1 MNKSTTTV
9 LTVSTFSEL
18 ESTLLDKS
26 VLSIKITADIT
37 FERNISSIPVRN
49 VVVDGD
55 SHKINTGKY
64 AIYADSDSV
73 NTYSLTI
80 KNADIVGDTD
90 VGRVFEHLSTG
101 WDLFVSD
108 VTYTGMRFAHLSRG
122 TITFSGVNS
131 ITTNAENAWVENV
144 IFEASSKYIGVAAR
158 TGEYSSFYFNGDAV
172 NGKATVKES
181 AKVSLAIGDGK
192 YATYPAF
199 WDRVELIE
207 VDESAQLM
215 INSYGY
221 AVHFNRADME
231 KNARITVA
239 KDAIL
244 SLTSD
249 GGDNHEAVKY
259 DHVGTIE
266 VADGGSLFI
275 AGNPKNDAQGIIS
288 MANGSEIIMGTVR
301 DFKFFNRTKSAPIFD
316 TENTRITLHTVD
328 KISVWARN
336 GSEYDNDP
344 LVSWNDARMA
354 TIVNGSAS
362 FNTTSTVDALQNN
375 FQMDDYGCFSAH
387 DEVPS

>member
-1 MNKSTTTV
+1 MNKSTATV
-9 LTVSTFSEL
+9 IMVSTFREL
-18 ESTLLDKS
+18 EAALLDES

-37 FERNISSIPVRN
+37 FENNISYIPLRS

-55 SHKINTGKY
+55 GHKINTGKY
-64 AIYADSDSV
+64 AIYADSNKI

-80 KNADIVGDTD
+80 KNATIVGDAD
-90 VGRVFEHLSTG
+90 VGRVFEHPSTG

-108 VTYTGMRFAHLSRG
+108 VTYTGMRFAHLSCG
-122 TITFSGVNS
+122 TITFSGANN

-144 IFEASSKYIGVAAR
+144 IFEASSKYTGVAAR
-158 TGEYSSFYFNGDAV
+158 VGEFSAFYFNGNAV

-181 AKVSLAIGDGK
+181 AEVSLTIGDGK

-207 VDESAQLM
+207 VDKSAQLA

-239 KDAIL
+239 ENAIL

-249 GGDNHEAVKY
+249 GGNNHEAVKF
-259 DHVGTIE
+259 DQVGTIE

-275 AGNPKNDAQGIIS
+275 AGNPKSNTKGIIS
-288 MANGSEIIMGTVR
+288 MASGSEIIMGTVR

-316 TENTRITLHTVD
+316 TANTRITLHVVD
-328 KISVWARN
+328 KISVWARI
-336 GSEYDNDP
+336 GGEYDNAP
-344 LVSWNDARMA
+344 LTSWSDARMA
-354 TIVNGSAS
+354 TIVDGSAS
-362 FNTTSTVDALQNN
+362 FNTTSTVDALQDN

-387 DEVPS
+387 DEASL